1 MGRSQGIPP
10 VIYVSTQ
17 PNAFIG
23 CAIPPRLPPYKR
35 SLPKDSTMMNI
46 MNRVRLYHALLAVLA
61 IGAYL
66 TGEIDPVH
74 AWLGYGVSAVI
85 VLRLLWALGGERQAG
100 LMRFYPDFGALKLKG
115 AATHPAISRV
125 LMLGIALCLLT
136 VTGTGIA
143 MDQGRSIGLG
153 SAIERASVQSP
164 AELRDADEGEEDEH
178 EGEEQSE
185 EGPLPEVHELAG
197 NLLLAFVGM
206 HVTYL
211 LLFKRPL
218 AKFML
223 FLPRG
228 ARKNPAPPTST

>member
-1 MGRSQGIPP
+1 
-10 VIYVSTQ
+10 
-17 PNAFIG
+17 
-23 CAIPPRLPPYKR
+23 
-35 SLPKDSTMMNI
+35 MMNI

-61 IGAYL
+61 IAAYL

-85 VLRLLWALGGERQAG
+85 VLRLLWALGGERQVG
-100 LMRFYPDFGALKLKG
+100 LMRFYPNFEGLKLKG
-115 AATHPAISRV
+115 AVTHPAISRV

-153 SAIERASVQSP
+153 SAAERTSTQSP
-164 AELRDADEGEEDEH
+164 AEPRYADEGEDDEH
-178 EGEEQSE
+178 EGEEHGE
-185 EGPLPEVHELAG
+185 EGPLSEIHELAG

-223 FLPRG
+223 FLPRNG
-228 ARKNPAPPTST
+228 KKKPVPPTST